1 MVKFN
6 RSVAFFKKTKK
17 QLCFFGW
24 ECWLFGKW
32 ASHFTKVFW
41 TSYLKII
48 VIYNTH
54 FLNLQPLLA
63 FFNICCLIFSPPALQ
78 CPGFPKYPTAKTFN
92 SLHESLNL
100 LCISCRFMQNASK
113 FLGPWCPMG
122 LQCGPQ
128 WNFNTLQPLT
138 LTLCTTFLP
147 AFLTFPAFLHTCT
160 CIPSYIPSCIHCTC
174 IFLTIPCCNNCITLF
189 AVCSLSNLSLE
200 SHCIGP
206 IMGFTALQ
214 WASLAYNGLQC
225 AMLRV
230 SAASLQF
237 DCVVFGFHWIF
248 IGFPLEFHW
257 ISLDFHWIFIGFPW

>member
-32 ASHFTKVFW
+32 TSHFTKVFW

-63 FFNICCLIFSPPALQ
+63 FFNLFCLIFSPPALQ

-160 CIPSYIPSCIHCTC
+160 CIPSYIPSCIHC
-174 IFLTIPCCNNCITLF
+174 
-189 AVCSLSNLSLE
+189 
-200 SHCIGP
+200 IGP
-206 IMGFTALQ
+206 AFLLQFHAAITAL
-214 WASLAYNGLQC
+214 LYLQ
-225 AMLRV
+225 
-230 SAASLQF
+230 SA
-237 DCVVFGFHWIF
+237 VFQ
-248 IGFPLEFHW
+248 
-257 ISLDFHWIFIGFPW
+257 ISLWSHTALAL